1 MVNPPQK
8 PVIRKG
14 ESHVLSSIFL
24 LQTVYKSPIHT
35 QPNKLMQS
43 VAHGKGLQTSKEMS
57 FVKLQRHTEP
67 KAPPNETQSIVFII
81 I

>member
-24 LQTVYKSPIHT
+24 LQTAYKSPIHT
-35 QPNKLMQS
+35 QPNKLIES
-43 VAHGKGLQTSKEMS
+43 VAQGNALLTTAQMS